1 MATGFG
7 FKLHR
12 ASSASQPL
20 VRWVKLVGD
29 TVRLGIGDP
38 VKKVTGSI
46 KVGQGPT
53 VQACARAASG
63 DRVAGVVVGVEK
75 HTVASSMN
83 LNQRHSPASTAE
95 YILVRPV
102 TADDEYEV
110 QEDGL
115 VTPVP
120 STSVGNNADFIAADC
135 STTTG
140 MSGYMLNSDTAAT
153 TSTLDLKI
161 VGFVQ
166 QPDNLANIGTSTGA
180 KLIVKFNK
188 IENVDQATGV

>member
-1 MATGFG
+1 MATGQG

-29 TVRLGIGDP
+29 GTLLGIGDP

-46 KVGQGPT
+46 AIGKGPT

-75 HTVASSMN
+75 HTVASGMN

-102 TADDEYEV
+102 TADDEYEI

-120 STSVGNNADFIAADC
+120 STSVGNNITMIAGNA
-135 STTTG
+135 SSTTG
-140 MSGYMLNSDTAAT
+140 MSSYVADSNTAAT
-153 TSTLDLKI
+153 TNTLDLKI

-166 QPDNLANIGTSTGA
+166 TPDNISKIGTTTGA
-180 KLIVKFNK
+180 KLVVKFNK